1 MNPQLRTALV
11 TAAACVAAVVLAWQ
25 IAEGGLF
32 SFDAAGVIATGALVL
47 AGGAI
52 LVRLFRLPLDVI
64 LLGLV
69 LIGYLVGNRGFA
81 QLMPVP
87 GVPLLPA
94 EAALGLA
101 LTWRLVVWSKDRR
114 LPFRADAM
122 NLAVLAWLV
131 AGSARLVFDTRHGFN
146 AIRDYATVYYALFF
160 FLAQGMAQAAP
171 ARRYLAGCLLT
182 GLLVMPPVLA
192 LYQLFPRFFMQ
203 DLTLRGT
210 PLVYFKGDL
219 TGTFLGV
226 GALLV
231 FFAARGRWRP
241 LGWCVSG
248 GLFLLVMGGDN
259 RASMVAL
266 AGVVALLVAAR
277 RWQFPAWQGA
287 VTAVALTAVVLL
299 AAVFDN
305 DWAGRKLHGASDR
318 LRSMVDVQGLSRYQ
332 SEESFNKGDN
342 NRFRLVWWKNVVE
355 DTWSRN
361 PVFGLG
367 FGADLAQGF
376 LQEYYPDADEEFNTR
391 SPHNIF
397 ITVFGRMGLV
407 GLAVWGWFSV
417 VLAARTW
424 GALRAQTEDGV
435 YWCAACLLFGSACFG
450 VVLEGPMGAVV
461 FWVLLGLAQS
471 GGDGGRGEP
480 ARGPAGP

>member
-1 MNPQLRTALV
+1 MNPRLRTVLFTGA
-11 TAAACVAAVVLAWQ
+11 TCMVAVLMAWQ
-25 IAEGGLF
+25 IADGGLF
-32 SFDAAGVIATGALVL
+32 SFDAAGIIATGALVL
-47 AGGAI
+47 AVGAI
-52 LVRLFRLPLDVI
+52 LVRVFRLPVDVI
-64 LLGLV
+64 ALGLV

-81 QLMPVP
+81 QLMPLP
-87 GVPLLPA
+87 GLPLLPA
-94 EAALGLA
+94 ETALGLA
-101 LTWRLVVWSKDRR
+101 LAWRLIAWAHDRR
-114 LPFRADAM
+114 LPFRIDAL
-122 NLAVLAWLV
+122 NAAVLLWLV
-131 AGSARLVFDTRHGFN
+131 IGCARLVFDTRHGFT
-146 AIRDYATVYYALFF
+146 AIRDFAMVYYALFF
-160 FLAQGMAQAAP
+160 FVAQAMAQAAP
-171 ARRYLAGCLLT
+171 ANRYLMGCLLT

-203 DLTLRGT
+203 DFTLRGT

-231 FFAARGRWRP
+231 FFLARGRWQP
-241 LGWCVSG
+241 LGWAVSG

-266 AGVVALLVAAR
+266 AAVTVLLIAAR

-287 VTAVALTAVVLL
+287 VTALALGMVVLL

-305 DWAGRKLHGASDR
+305 AWAERKLHGATDR

-376 LQEYYPDADEEFNTR
+376 LQEYYPDADEEFSTR

-397 ITVFGRMGLV
+397 ITVFGRLGLV
-407 GLAVWGWFSV
+407 GLAVWGWLCT

-424 GALRAQTEDGV
+424 RAVRTGREEGV
-435 YWCAACLLFGSACFG
+435 LWCMACLIFISACFG
-450 VVLEGPMGAVV
+450 VVLEGPMGAVP
-461 FWVLLGLAQS
+461 FWVLLGLAQATRET
-471 GGDGGRGEP
+471 GGEDAGASP
-480 ARGPAGP
+480 ASP